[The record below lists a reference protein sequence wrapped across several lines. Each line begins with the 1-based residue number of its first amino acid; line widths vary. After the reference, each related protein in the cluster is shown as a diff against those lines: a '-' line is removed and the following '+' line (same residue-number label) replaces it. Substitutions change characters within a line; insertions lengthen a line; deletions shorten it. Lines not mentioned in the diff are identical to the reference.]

1 MFRVRKQC
9 VFNPTGNISIVCIDC
24 GLKNNQLRIL
34 CQLGA
39 KVTVFPWNHPVKQD
53 GFDGLF
59 LSSGPG
65 DPQTQC
71 RETITIIKSGIT
83 SETIKPPCLLEGT
96 QYCFIASQNHAFAVL
111 TSHVDKDWSVLFT
124 NQNDLSNE
132 GLIHD
137 SKPFFSVQFYPE
149 HFAGLR
155 DAKNLFQIFL
165 DIVQSYKL
173 AKPINAEKYLVE
185 QLSKRVNGA
194 NAPPPPPAFCSRLK
208 KVLILGSNGLKFGQ
222 PGEFDCSANQAVK
235 AMNEDN
241 ISTVLLNPSTAI
253 TEFPTDLSQ
262 EIQFDQWIRSFSAS
276 VPMDSVAFR
285 STPLNSDDFLTN
297 GFRTP
302 IQSIKISTNRC
313 LFTQKMLE
321 IGEKTIPYK
330 VVKSFEEA
338 LIAAERFRYPVL
350 ARASFPEG
358 DRISGFVKN
367 REELVSL
374 VTSISADLSQLLID
388 KSVKG

>member
-1 MFRVRKQC
+1 KQC

-24 GLKNNQLRIL
+24 GLKNNQLQIL

-59 LSSGPG
+59 LSSVPG

-132 GLIHD
+132 GLIHN

-155 DAKNLFQIFL
+155 DAKNLFQIF
-165 DIVQSYKL
+165 
-173 AKPINAEKYLVE
+173 
-185 QLSKRVNGA
+185 
-194 NAPPPPPAFCSRLK
+194 
-208 KVLILGSNGLKFGQ
+208 
-222 PGEFDCSANQAVK
+222 
-235 AMNEDN
+235 
-241 ISTVLLNPSTAI
+241 
-253 TEFPTDLSQ
+253 
-262 EIQFDQWIRSFSAS
+262 
-276 VPMDSVAFR
+276 
-285 STPLNSDDFLTN
+285 
-297 GFRTP
+297 
-302 IQSIKISTNRC
+302 
-313 LFTQKMLE
+313 
-321 IGEKTIPYK
+321 
-330 VVKSFEEA
+330 
-338 LIAAERFRYPVL
+338 
-350 ARASFPEG
+350 
-358 DRISGFVKN
+358 
-367 REELVSL
+367 
-374 VTSISADLSQLLID
+374 
-388 KSVKG
+388 

>member
-1 MFRVRKQC
+1 MFRKQC

-24 GLKNNQLRIL
+24 GLKNNQLQIL

-59 LSSGPG
+59 LSSVPG

-132 GLIHD
+132 GLIHN

-241 ISTVLLNPSTAI
+241 ISTVLLNPRNRRNSAEPIGSDRFRRTLILLSLNQVYPYAI
-253 TEFPTDLSQ
+253 TPQHVELILRMHKPTGILLSFGE
-262 EIQFDQWIRSFSAS
+262 EIS
-276 VPMDSVAFR
+276 
-285 STPLNSDDFLTN
+285 LNC
-297 GFRTP
+297 G
-302 IQSIKISTNRC
+302 IK
-313 LFTQKMLE
+313 LHE
-321 IGEKTIPYK
+321 
-330 VVKSFEEA
+330 
-338 LIAAERFRYPVL
+338 
-350 ARASFPEG
+350 
-358 DRISGFVKN
+358 
-367 REELVSL
+367 
-374 VTSISADLSQLLID
+374 
-388 KSVKG
+388 